1 MHIKLFAGALALG
14 CATVFVAPAP
24 ALADDPNDPTMRS
37 AAARA
42 KDKAII
48 RQLNLDQAAYVKARD
63 ARYARGWRAYKAYP
77 AQQAAYER
85 RMAEWRRAV
94 RLCESGR
101 YEYCDR

>member
-1 MHIKLFAGALALG
+1 MQMKLLAGALALG
-14 CATVFVAPAP
+14 LTTVSSAAF
-24 ALADDPNDPTMRS
+24 ADDPRDPAMRS

-63 ARYARGWRAYKAYP
+63 ARQAKGWAEYKAYP
-77 AQQAAYER
+77 AKRAAYER

-101 YEYCDR
+101 HDYCAR

>member
-1 MHIKLFAGALALG
+1 MRMKLLAGAIALG
-14 CATVFVAPAP
+14 CVTPPSA
-24 ALADDPNDPTMRS
+24 ALADDPRDPAMRS

-63 ARYARGWRAYKAYP
+63 ARQAEGWAEYKAYP
-77 AQQAAYER
+77 AKRAAYER

-94 RLCESGR
+94 RLCESGS
-101 YEYCDR
+101 YEYCAQ

>member
-1 MHIKLFAGALALG
+1 MKLKLFAGALALG
-14 CATVFVAPAP
+14 CATLSTAAF
-24 ALADDPNDPTMRS
+24 ADDPNDPTMRS

-42 KDKAII
+42 RDKAII

-63 ARYARGWRAYKAYP
+63 ARQARGWAAYKAYP
-77 AQQAAYER
+77 AQRAVYER

-101 YEYCDR
+101 YEYCGD

>member
-1 MHIKLFAGALALG
+1 MHMKLLAGALALG
-14 CATVFVAPAP
+14 VSVVPSV

-42 KDKAII
+42 KDRAII

-63 ARYARGWRAYKAYP
+63 ARQAKGWAAYKAYP
-77 AQQAAYER
+77 AKRAAYER

-94 RLCESGR
+94 RMCEDGH
-101 YEYCDR
+101 YQYCDG